1 MKRAFLIL
9 YILVAVLG
17 VSCSSKHKKLL
28 ESNDQD
34 AKFEAA
40 MKAYERKDYFHAT
53 QLFENLL
60 LYSRGREK
68 AELVNLYYGKS
79 LLGGGDYYSAAYQFE
94 SFVKWFPYS
103 KYAEEALFQAAY
115 CKYLESPEYS
125 LDQTLTK
132 QAIDNFQSYID
143 KYPKS
148 DKVEQAN
155 KFMDELR
162 EKLIKKDYTNAYNYY
177 KTEAYQAAQTSLKNF
192 LNNYPDATQYREDA
206 MYYIV
211 LAGYEFAEKSIE
223 SKQKER
229 YEIVLMDY
237 ERYQVVFSNMTDKTK
252 SEKLEGIY
260 NNVKKKLETINTTS
274 NKDN

>member
-9 YILVAVLG
+9 YILIAVLG

-40 MKAYERKDYFHAT
+40 MKAYERKDFFHAT

-60 LYSRGREK
+60 LHSRGREK

-79 LLGGGDYYSAAYQFE
+79 LLGSKDYYSAAYQFE

-115 CKYLESPEYS
+115 CKYLESPDYS
-125 LDQTLTK
+125 LDQKLTR

-148 DKVEQAN
+148 ERVAEAN
-155 KFMDELR
+155 KLMDELR

-211 LAGYEFAEKSIE
+211 LAGYEYAEKSIE
-223 SKQKER
+223 NKQKER
-229 YEIVLMDY
+229 YEAVVMDY
-237 ERYQVVFSNMTDKTK
+237 ERYNVYFSNMSDKSK
-252 SEKLEGIY
+252 VEKLQAIY
-260 NNVKKKLETINTTS
+260 EDAKNKLKNINSTV
-274 NKDN
+274 NKEN

>member
-1 MKRAFLIL
+1 MKKAFLVI
-9 YILVAVLG
+9 YILIAVLG

-28 ESNDQD
+28 ESNDHD

-115 CKYLESPEYS
+115 CKYLEIGRASC
-125 LDQTLTK
+125 
-132 QAIDNFQSYID
+132 
-143 KYPKS
+143 
-148 DKVEQAN
+148 
-155 KFMDELR
+155 R
-162 EKLIKKDYTNAYNYY
+162 E
-177 KTEAYQAAQTSLKNF
+177 
-192 LNNYPDATQYREDA
+192 R
-206 MYYIV
+206 V
-211 LAGYEFAEKSIE
+211 
-223 SKQKER
+223 
-229 YEIVLMDY
+229 
-237 ERYQVVFSNMTDKTK
+237 
-252 SEKLEGIY
+252 
-260 NNVKKKLETINTTS
+260 
-274 NKDN
+274 

>member
-1 MKRAFLIL
+1 MRLRLFII
-9 YILVAVLG
+9 YICVAALG
-17 VSCSSKHKKLL
+17 ASCSSGHKKLL
-28 ESNDQD
+28 KSDDHD

-40 MKAYERKDYFHAT
+40 MKAYEKHDWLKAT
-53 QLFENLL
+53 ELFENLL

-68 AELVNLYYGKS
+68 AELVNFYYGKS
-79 LLGGGDYYSAAYQFE
+79 LLGGKNYYSAAYQFE

-132 QAIDNFQSYID
+132 QSIDNFQSYID

-148 DKVEQAN
+148 ERVADAN
-155 KFMDELR
+155 RLMDSLR
-162 EKLIKKDYTNAYNYY
+162 WKLIRKDYTTAYNYY
-177 KTEAYQAAQTSLKNF
+177 KTEAYQAAQVSLKNF
-192 LNNYPDATQYREDA
+192 LNDYPDATEYREKA

-211 LAGYEFAEKSIE
+211 LAGYEYAEKSVA

-229 YEIVLMDY
+229 YEAVVMDY
-237 ERYQVVFSNMTDKTK
+237 ERYKVTFSNLQDKSK
-252 SEKLEGIY
+252 AEQLGRIYENAKAKLESI
-260 NNVKKKLETINTTS
+260 KTE
-274 NKDN
+274 NKDK